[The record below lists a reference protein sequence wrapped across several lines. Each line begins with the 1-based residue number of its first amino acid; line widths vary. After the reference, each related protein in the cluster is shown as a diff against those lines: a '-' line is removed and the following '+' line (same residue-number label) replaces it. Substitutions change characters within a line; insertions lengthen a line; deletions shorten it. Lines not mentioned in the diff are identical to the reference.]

1 MATAELKAKIREET
15 GKGVARRIRNGGNV
29 PGVLYGEG
37 HEPVVLEIS
46 FKDFYHVTH
55 TRAGSN
61 VILDLKIDGAKRD
74 ACKAIIREIQYHPVR
89 RDVLHVDFQEISMSK
104 KVHVSVPVQILGEAI
119 GVRTKG
125 GVLEVLHR
133 EVEVRCLPAD
143 IPENLSIEVTDLD
156 VGDSLQVRD
165 LVFADGEII
174 DEPET
179 TVVTIVAPTV
189 VEEKPKAEEGEVAEG
204 EEAAEAGEAK
214 EGEKKEGEKRESD
227 TRAPSS
233 E

>member
-1 MATAELKAKIREET
+1 MATAELKAKLREET
-15 GKGVARRIRNGGNV
+15 GKGVARRIRRDGNV

-37 HEPVVLEIS
+37 HDPVVLEVN

-61 VILDLKIDGAKRD
+61 VILDLKIEGAKRGE
-74 ACKAIIREIQYHPVR
+74 CKAIIREIQYHPVR
-89 RDVLHVDFQEISMSK
+89 RDVLHIDFQEISMSK
-104 KVHVSVPVQILGEAI
+104 EVHVSIPVKVLGEAI

-125 GVLEVLHR
+125 GVLELLHR

-143 IPENLSIEVTDLD
+143 IPESLPIEVTDLD

-165 LVFADGEII
+165 LTFADGEII

-179 TVVTIVAPTV
+179 TVITIVAPTV
-189 VEEKPKAEEGEVAEG
+189 VEEKPEAEEEEAAEG
-204 EEAAEAGEAK
+204 EEAAEEGK
-214 EGEKKEGEKRESD
+214 EGEKKEGEKKEPEAE
-227 TRAPSS
+227 APSS

>member
-1 MATAELKAKIREET
+1 MATAELKAKLRQET
-15 GKGVARRIRNGGNV
+15 GKGVVRRIRQGGDV

-37 HEPVVLEIS
+37 HDTVVLQVD

-55 TRAGSN
+55 TRAGAN
-61 VILDLKIDGAKRD
+61 VILDLKIEGAKRGE
-74 ACKAIIREIQYHPVR
+74 CKAIIREVQYHPVR
-89 RDVLHVDFQEISMSK
+89 RDVLHIDFQEISMTK
-104 KVHVSVPVQILGEAI
+104 PVHVNIPVKVLGEAI

-143 IPENLSIEVTDLD
+143 IPESLPIEITDLD
-156 VGDSLQVRD
+156 VGDSIQVKD
-165 LVFADGEII
+165 LTFEAGEII

-189 VEEKPKAEEGEVAEG
+189 IEEKPKEEEVLAEG
-204 EEAAEAGEAK
+204 EEGAEEAK
-214 EGEKKEGEKRESD
+214 EGEKKEPEAG
-227 TRAPSS
+227 APSP

>member
-1 MATAELKAKIREET
+1 MATAELKAKLREET
-15 GKGVARRIRNGGNV
+15 GKGVARRIRQGGNV

-37 HEPVVLEIS
+37 HDPVVLEVS

-55 TRAGSN
+55 TRAGGN
-61 VILDLKIDGAKRD
+61 VILDLTIDGAKRPG
-74 ACKAIIREIQYHPVR
+74 CKAIIREIQYHPVR

-104 KVHVSVPVQILGEAI
+104 KVHVNVPIKILGEAI

-143 IPENLSIEVTDLD
+143 IPENLPIEITDLD

-165 LVFADGEII
+165 LTFADGEII

-179 TVVTIVAPTV
+179 TVITIVAPTV
-189 VEEKPKAEEGEVAEG
+189 VEEKPKAEEEEAVEG
-204 EEAAEAGEAK
+204 EEAEEAK
-214 EGEKKEGEKRESD
+214 EGEKKEGDKRESEAE
-227 TRAPSS
+227 APSS

>member
-1 MATAELKAKIREET
+1 MATAELKAKLREET
-15 GKGVARRIRNGGNV
+15 GKGVVRRIRKGGNV

-37 HEPVVLEIS
+37 HDPVVLEVN

-61 VILDLKIDGAKRD
+61 VILDLKIEGAKRPE
-74 ACKAIIREIQYHPVR
+74 CKAIIREIQYHPVR
-89 RDVLHVDFQEISMSK
+89 RDVLHIDFQEISMSK
-104 KVHVSVPVQILGEAI
+104 KVHVRVPVRVVGESI

-125 GVLEVLHR
+125 GVLELLHR

-143 IPENLSIEVTDLD
+143 IPESLPIEVTDLD
-156 VGDSLQVRD
+156 VGDSVQVRD
-165 LVFADGEII
+165 LSFADGEII

-179 TVVTIVAPTV
+179 TVITIVAPTV
-189 VEEKPKAEEGEVAEG
+189 IEEKPAAEEEEAAEG
-204 EEAAEAGEAK
+204 EEAAEEAK
-214 EGEKKEGEKRESD
+214 EGEKKEGDKKEPEAG
-227 TRAPSS
+227 APSS

>member
-1 MATAELKAKIREET
+1 MATAELKAKLREET
-15 GKGVARRIRNGGNV
+15 GKGVARRIRQGGNV

-37 HEPVVLEIS
+37 HDPVVLEVN

-61 VILDLKIDGAKRD
+61 VILDLKIDGANRGE
-74 ACKAIIREIQYHPVR
+74 CKAIIREIQYHPVR
-89 RDVLHVDFQEISMSK
+89 RDVLHIDFQEISMSK
-104 KVHVSVPVQILGEAI
+104 EVHVNIPVKVIGEAL

-143 IPENLSIEVTDLD
+143 IPENLPIEITDLD
-156 VGDSLQVRD
+156 VGDSVQVKD
-165 LVFADGEII
+165 LTFSDGEII

-179 TVVTIVAPTV
+179 TVITIVAPTV
-189 VEEKPKAEEGEVAEG
+189 IEEKPTAEEEEAAEGEEVAEG
-204 EEAAEAGEAK
+204 EEK
-214 EGEKKEGEKRESD
+214 EGEKKEGEKKEPEAG
-227 TRAPSS
+227 TPSS